1 MGIISNGTTI
11 LDNGSITDGI
21 VDTPELI
28 NNSAT
33 DVKIASGINANRLT
47 GALPA
52 IDGSNLTNIN
62 SDPFAAASITTSN
75 FASGYVR
82 FVDGGYTIQW
92 GTAGASGESRI
103 EITFPTTFTNVY
115 SITFI
120 GADNGTALIAE
131 EGNITSDGSTSTSS
145 FFLRGGGVI
154 DRFYY
159 WATGRIT

>member
-21 VDTPELI
+21 VDTAELI

-33 DVKIASGINANRLT
+33 NVKIASGINANKLT

-52 IDGSNLTNIN
+52 IDGSNLTNIS
-62 SDPFAAASITTSN
+62 SDPFAAESITTTN

-92 GTAGASGESRI
+92 GTTGASGESQLSVS
-103 EITFPTTFTNVY
+103 FPTTFTNVY

-120 GADNGTALIAE
+120 GADNSTALIAA
-131 EGNITSDGSTSTSS
+131 EGNISSDGSTSTSQ
-145 FFLRGGGVI
+145 FFLRGGGSI
-154 DRFYY
+154 DRYY
-159 WATGRIT
+159 WWATGRIT

>member
-21 VDTPELI
+21 VDTAELI
-28 NNSAT
+28 NNAAT

-62 SDPFAAASITTSN
+62 SDPFAAESITTSN

-92 GTAGASGESRI
+92 GITGTPGDVQISV
-103 EITFPTTFTNVY
+103 TFPITFTNVY

-120 GADNGTALIAE
+120 GADNGTSLITA
-131 EGNITSDGSTSTSS
+131 EGNVSSDGSTSTSG
-145 FFLRGGGVI
+145 FFLRGGAVI
-154 DRFYY
+154 DRFYW

>member
-21 VDTPELI
+21 VDTAELI
-28 NNSAT
+28 NNAAT
-33 DVKIASGINANRLT
+33 NVKIASGINANRLI

-52 IDGSNLTNIN
+52 IDGSNLTNIS
-62 SDPFAAASITTSN
+62 SDPFAAESITTTN

-92 GTAGASGESRI
+92 GTAGPSGESKI
-103 EITFPTTFTNVY
+103 SVSFPTTFTNVY

-120 GADNGTALIAE
+120 GAENGTNLIAS
-131 EGNITSDGSTSTSS
+131 EGNITTDGSTSTSQ
-145 FFLRGGGVI
+145 FFLRGGTDI
-154 DRFYY
+154 DRYY
-159 WATGRIT
+159 WWATGRIT

>member
-11 LDNGSITDGI
+11 LDNGSITDGV
-21 VDTPELI
+21 VDTAELI

-52 IDGSNLTNIN
+52 IDGSNLTNVS
-62 SDPFAAASITTSN
+62 SDPFAADSITTSN
-75 FASGYVR
+75 RASGYVR

-92 GTAGASGESRI
+92 GTTSGPGESPK
-103 EITFPTTFTNVY
+103 TVSFPTTFTNVY

-120 GADNGTALIAE
+120 GADNGTTLISV
-131 EGNITSDGSTSTSS
+131 EGNISSDGSTSGSS
-145 FFLRGGGVI
+145 FSLRSGGSI
-154 DRFYY
+154 DTIYW

>member
-21 VDTPELI
+21 VDTAELI
-28 NNSAT
+28 NNAAT
-33 DVKIASGINANRLT
+33 NVKIASGINANRLI

-52 IDGSNLTNIN
+52 IDGSNLTNIS
-62 SDPFAAASITTSN
+62 SDPFAAESITTTN

-92 GTAGASGESRI
+92 GTAGASGESKI
-103 EITFPTTFTNVY
+103 SVSFPTTFTNVY

-120 GADNGTALIAE
+120 GAENGTNLIAS
-131 EGNITSDGSTSTSS
+131 EGNITTDGSTSTSQ
-145 FFLRGGGVI
+145 FFLRGGTDI
-154 DRFYY
+154 DRYY
-159 WATGRIT
+159 WWATGRIT